1 MNVRIPFSAVNLSK
15 AFTAAAIAL
24 TCVSIAACQ
33 SRAAPAQQRA
43 AAASPSSATVN
54 SLQGMEPAGPSDETP
69 ITPFET
75 VGASMVN

>member
-1 MNVRIPFSAVNLSK
+1 MNVRIPLSAVSLSK

-33 SRAAPAQQRA
+33 SRAAPEQQSA
-43 AAASPSSATVN
+43 AAASPPSTAVN
-54 SLQGMEPAGPSDETP
+54 SLQGMEPAGPFDETP

-75 VGASMVN
+75 VGASVVN